1 MILFSV
7 SLPGRFGDWCD
18 TVIWR
23 LAQTVL
29 GPVVPTGANTAEEL
43 ASELIRTEGQHFYVG
58 ARQPGRWLRE
68 KLMAINKNF
77 VVAVDDPRNAASD
90 LIIRH
95 HLEPAEASRRVASSC
110 ASMSRYIA
118 LPGALVVSSKR
129 DWPNPIATVAAL
141 AHHLGLAVG
150 AADIETIAA
159 EAEAACPRPDDSP
172 AAPSPT
178 QLSEH
183 SLAVINGALAPY
195 VEYFMGAALGHIT
208 WARDLFFEEHHQP
221 AIHPIDISGKI
232 RYLIYGP
239 YIALPPGNWVAEM
252 VLGFSEDAIDMSFMV
267 EVWAGSKLST
277 VSIHPS
283 GPGLA
288 QINISFALEES
299 NDNLVE
305 IRVMNER
312 AAIYGRVAL
321 GQATVTLLQ
330 NVSPAVVDA
339 LTTELGLS
347 PDGSGQFRS
356 NPS

>member
-1 MILFSV
+1 
-7 SLPGRFGDWCD
+7 
-18 TVIWR
+18 
-23 LAQTVL
+23 
-29 GPVVPTGANTAEEL
+29 
-43 ASELIRTEGQHFYVG
+43 
-58 ARQPGRWLRE
+58 
-68 KLMAINKNF
+68 
-77 VVAVDDPRNAASD
+77 
-90 LIIRH
+90 
-95 HLEPAEASRRVASSC
+95 
-110 ASMSRYIA
+110 
-118 LPGALVVSSKR
+118 
-129 DWPNPIATVAAL
+129 
-141 AHHLGLAVG
+141 
-150 AADIETIAA
+150 
-159 EAEAACPRPDDSP
+159 
-172 AAPSPT
+172 
-178 QLSEH
+178 
-183 SLAVINGALAPY
+183 
-195 VEYFMGAALGHIT
+195 MGAALGHIT
-208 WARDLFFEEHHQP
+208 WARDLFLVEHHQP

-252 VLGFSEDAIDMSFMV
+252 VLGFSEDAIGMSFMV

-277 VSIHPS
+277 VSVHPS